1 MERFHLSRYKFKI
14 ETVASFSLLSSEK
27 VLGFKKKNYN
37 ATVAE
42 PTVFV
47 RYFREW
53 IQVLR
58 IKNALNHNAAPA
70 PTLLFN

>member
-1 MERFHLSRYKFKI
+1 MERFHRSRYKFKF

-27 VLGFKKKNYN
+27 VFGLKKKNYN

-47 RYFREW
+47 RYFRE
-53 IQVLR
+53 
-58 IKNALNHNAAPA
+58 
-70 PTLLFN
+70 